1 LAQPHSQCGNVG
13 EPWWLYLRRDLP
25 SAYPQRL
32 DRAMSATAEGSES
45 EFVPTPEGQR
55 VRDVFDLHEF
65 GVALYRQRMRRE
77 NPDADDV
84 EIDALTR
91 AWLIAPPQPDR
102 LRNALGDRAW

>member
-1 LAQPHSQCGNVG
+1 
-13 EPWWLYLRRDLP
+13 
-25 SAYPQRL
+25 
-32 DRAMSATAEGSES
+32 MSAPAEGMEP

-55 VRDVFDLHEF
+55 VRDAFELHEF

-77 NPDADDV
+77 NPGADDA

-91 AWLIAPPQPDR
+91 AWLIAPPQSDR

>member
-1 LAQPHSQCGNVG
+1 MAQPHSQCGNVG

-25 SAYPQRL
+25 SAYSQRL